1 MADTTTTTYGL
12 TKPEVGASADSW
24 GDKINLNLDTIDDLL
39 DGTTPIAPNLT
50 EGSWQIGGVTVTA
63 TAADL
68 NSGGGPTTP
77 STTTVSEIATY
88 GDTTGS
94 SLAGSNI
101 LLTQQSNQKLFFKF
115 DGDSTNIGVGLGVD
129 NFNNSLVGDT
139 DIVSVGKEIVT
150 QNWASYTGGAISHGV
165 FFGNSLVDWIQ
176 ATGSPTL
183 DDIPDVCMGHRNVY
197 FGSATSTGVTVDAEA
212 SIIIGTDNV
221 TNSGSVVPTTIQV
234 NGCTIYGSGNAY
246 IGFGATGTFS
256 VGGSVA
262 VGQSNIESQ
271 TGSSFISSY
280 DYCLGWK
287 NISGSS
293 TGTGTWYTTHNVAIG
308 DTNINGSPASSH
320 NLTASYNVAIGKGV
334 LDSPNDTAAATITNC
349 VGIGRDALGD
359 YGGGITSNIISIGYQ
374 SGTASSPSGDLLG
387 NSNKICLGNN
397 SITNAYIKASWTV
410 TSDERDKA
418 DRAAFTLGLDQIN
431 QITPISYKWDMRSD
445 YFVYDDEERQ
455 VVSKP
460 TPDGT
465 HKVDQTFL
473 GFSAQELKSVFDAAG
488 APAKSIIDDNDPENL
503 KLKESALLPVMV
515 NAIKELSAKCDSLQ
529 AQIDAM
535 GA

>member
-24 GDKINLNLDTIDDLL
+24 GTKLNTNLDTIDDLL
-39 DGTTPIAPNLT
+39 DGTTAIAPNLT
-50 EGSWQIGGVTVTA
+50 QGSWQIGGVAVTA
-63 TAADL
+63 SAADL

-77 STTTVSEIATY
+77 STTTSSEIATY

-101 LLTQQSNQKLFFKF
+101 ILTQNSQKLIFKR
-115 DGDSTNIGVGLGVD
+115 DGESTDIGVGFGVD
-129 NFNNSLVGDT
+129 NFNNSSVGDT
-139 DIVSVGKEIVT
+139 DIISIGRDIVT
-150 QNWASYTGGAISHGV
+150 QNWASYTGGTISTGI
-165 FFGNSLVDWIQ
+165 FYGENLVDWVQ
-176 ATGSPTL
+176 VTGSPTL
-183 DDIPDVCMGHRNVY
+183 DDLPDICIGHQNI
-197 FGSATSTGVTVDAEA
+197 FFNSAQTTGVTVDADQAIIVGRENGIA
-212 SIIIGTDNV
+212 NGSSCPTSISFN
-221 TNSGSVVPTTIQV
+221 GSYIF
-234 NGCTIYGSGNAY
+234 GRGNAVMETS
-246 IGFGATGTFS
+246 ATGTFS
-256 VGGSVA
+256 VGA
-262 VGQSNIESQ
+262 ATIVGQSNMESGY
-271 TGSSFISSY
+271 GSSFISSN
-280 DYCLGWK
+280 DFAF
-287 NISGSS
+287 
-293 TGTGTWYTTHNVAIG
+293 GTGNFAHGTSAQGDWYTQHNIAVG
-308 DTNINGSPASSH
+308 EYNICGSPAS
-320 NLTASYNVAIGKGV
+320 NYTLTASYNVAIGKGV
-334 LDSPNDTAAATITNC
+334 LESPNDTSNANVTNC
-349 VGIGRDALGD
+349 VGIGRDALSD
-359 YGGGITSNIISIGYQ
+359 YGGGTTSNIISIGYQ

-397 SITNAYIKASWTV
+397 SITHAYIKASWTV

-418 DRAAFTLGLDQIN
+418 DRTSFTLGLDQIN
-431 QITPISYKWDMRSD
+431 QINPISYKWDMRSD

-488 APAKSIIDDNDPENL
+488 APDKAIIDDNDPENL

>member
-24 GDKINLNLDTIDDLL
+24 GTKLNTNLDTIDDLL

-50 EGSWQIGGVTVTA
+50 AGSWQIGGVAVTA
-63 TAADL
+63 SAADL

-77 STTTVSEIATY
+77 STTTVAEIATY

-101 LLTQQSNQKLFFKF
+101 ILTQNSQKLILKR
-115 DGDSTNIGVGLGVD
+115 DGESTNIGVGFGVD
-129 NFNNSLVGDT
+129 NFNNSLVGDN
-139 DIVSVGKEIVT
+139 DIISIGRDIVT
-150 QNWASYTGGAISHGV
+150 QNWASYTGGTISTGI
-165 FFGNSLVDWIQ
+165 FFGENLVDWVQI
-176 ATGSPTL
+176 TGSPTL
-183 DDIPDVCMGHRNVY
+183 DGLPDICIGHENIFY
-197 FGSATSTGVTVDAEA
+197 NTPITTGVTVDADQA
-212 SIIIGTDNV
+212 IIVGKGNGITLGSSCPTSINLA
-221 TNSGSVVPTTIQV
+221 
-234 NGCTIYGSGNAY
+234 GCYIFGKGNAA
-246 IGFGATGTFS
+246 IDTGATGTFI
-256 VGGSVA
+256 VGAATV
-262 VGQSNIESQ
+262 VGEGNIESGY
-271 TGSSFISSY
+271 GSSFISSN
-280 DYCLGWK
+280 DFAF
-287 NISGSS
+287 
-293 TGTGTWYTTHNVAIG
+293 GTGNFRHGTSAEGDWYTQHNIAVG
-308 DTNINGSPASSH
+308 EYNICGSPAS
-320 NLTASYNVAIGKGV
+320 NYTLTASYNVAIGKDV
-334 LDSPNDTAAATITNC
+334 LGSPNDTSNATVTNC

-359 YGGGITSNIISIGYQ
+359 YGGGTTSNIISIGYQ
-374 SGTASSPSGDLLG
+374 SGTSSSPSGSLLG

-397 SITNAYIKASWTV
+397 SITHAYIKASWSV

-418 DRAAFTLGLDQIN
+418 DRTSFTLGLDQIN
-431 QITPISYKWDMRSD
+431 QINPISYKWDMRSD
-445 YFVYDDEERQ
+445 YFVYDDDERR

-488 APAKSIIDDNDPENL
+488 APDKAIIDDNDPENL

>member
-24 GDKINLNLDTIDDLL
+24 GDKINTNLDTIDDLL

-50 EGSWQIGGVTVTA
+50 QGSWQIGGVAVTA
-63 TAADL
+63 SAADL

-77 STTTVSEIATY
+77 STTTVAEIATY

-94 SLAGSNI
+94 SLAASNI
-101 LLTQQSNQKLFFKF
+101 IISQSSQKFFLKR
-115 DGDSTNIGVGLGVD
+115 DGESTNIGVGLGVD

-139 DIVSVGKEIVT
+139 DIVSVGSDVVT
-150 QNWASYTGGAISHGV
+150 QNWASYTGGNISKGV
-165 FFGNSLVDWIQ
+165 FLGRQLVDWVQ
-176 ATGSPTL
+176 PTGSPTL
-183 DDIPDVCMGHRNVY
+183 DDIPAVCIGHRNLY
-197 FGSATSTGVTVDAEA
+197 FGTANNTGVTVDADG
-212 SIIIGTDNV
+212 SIITGTENG
-221 TNSGSVVPTTIQV
+221 TNLGTTAPTTIGI
-234 NGCTIYGSGNAY
+234 NSCSIYGDGNAY
-246 IGFGATGTFS
+246 MNSVTTGTFS
-256 VGGSVA
+256 VAGSVA

-271 TGSSFISSY
+271 GSSFTSSY
-280 DYCLGWK
+280 DFCLGWK
-287 NISGSS
+287 NVSGSS
-293 TGTGTWYTTHNVAIG
+293 SATGTWYTSHNVALG
-308 DTNINGSPASSH
+308 EFNISGSPASSH
-320 NLTASYNVAIGKGV
+320 NLTANYNVAIGKSV
-334 LDSPNDTAAATITNC
+334 LDSPNDTSAATITNC

-359 YGGGITSNIISIGYQ
+359 YGGGTTSNIISIGYQ
-374 SGTASSPSGDLLG
+374 SGTSSSPSGSLLG

-397 SITNAYIKASWTV
+397 SITHAYIKASWTV

-418 DRAAFTLGLDQIN
+418 DRTSFSLGLDQIN
-431 QITPISYKWDMRSD
+431 QINPISYKWDMRSD

-455 VVSKP
+455 VISKP

-465 HKVDQTFL
+465 HKIDQTFL
-473 GFSAQELKSVFDAAG
+473 GFSAQELKSIFDAAG
-488 APAKSIIDDNDPENL
+488 APDKAIIDDNDPENL

>member
-24 GDKINLNLDTIDDLL
+24 GTKLNTNLDTIDDLL

-50 EGSWQIGGVTVTA
+50 EGSWKIGGVAVTA

-68 NSGGGPTTP
+68 NAGGGPTTP
-77 STTTVSEIATY
+77 STTTFTEIATY

-101 LLTQQSNQKLFFKF
+101 LLTQNSQKLFFKR
-115 DGDSTNIGVGLGVD
+115 DGESTDIGVGFGVD
-129 NFNNSLVGDT
+129 NFNNSSVGDT
-139 DIVSVGKEIVT
+139 DIVSIGRDIVT
-150 QNWASYTGGAISHGV
+150 ENWASYTGGTISTGI
-165 FFGNSLVDWIQ
+165 FLGRQLVDWVQ
-176 ATGSPTL
+176 VTGSPTL
-183 DDIPDVCMGHRNVY
+183 DDLPDICIGHRNIY
-197 FGSATSTGVTVDAEA
+197 FNNNITTGVTVDADQAIIVGRENCITQGSSCPT
-212 SIIIGTDNV
+212 SISF
-221 TNSGSVVPTTIQV
+221 SGSYIF
-234 NGCTIYGSGNAY
+234 GRGNAN
-246 IGFGATGTFS
+246 IDTSATGTYTAGAATVF
-256 VGGSVA
+256 GEG
-262 VGQSNIESQ
+262 NIESGY
-271 TGSSFISSY
+271 GSSFISSN
-280 DYCLGWK
+280 DFAF
-287 NISGSS
+287 
-293 TGTGTWYTTHNVAIG
+293 GTGNFKHGTSAEGDWYTQHNIAVG
-308 DTNINGSPASSH
+308 EYNICGTPAS
-320 NLTASYNVAIGKGV
+320 NYTLTASYNVAVGKGV
-334 LDSPNDTAAATITNC
+334 LDGPNSSSNATVTNC
-349 VGIGRDALGD
+349 VGIGRGALGD
-359 YGGGITSNIISIGYQ
+359 NGGGTTSNIVSIGYQ
-374 SGTASSPSGDLLG
+374 AGTSSSPSGNLVG

-418 DRAAFTLGLDQIN
+418 DRTSFTLGLDQIN
-431 QITPISYKWDMRSD
+431 QINPISYKWDMRSD
-445 YFVYDDEERQ
+445 YFVYDNEERE
-455 VVSKP
+455 VISKP

-488 APAKSIIDDNDPENL
+488 APDKAIIDDNDPENL